1 MQDNNHET
9 VAEALADSA
18 AELEAARKEAQANL
32 ENWQR
37 ERADFQ
43 NYKRRMERDLKESR
57 QNATLDVL
65 KSLLPI
71 VDDFERAMANIPE
84 EAQAQPW
91 FEGIRLIQRKF
102 ARVLEENNVTV
113 IDPVG
118 EPFDPNRHQALG
130 TDDSSEMESGHV
142 TETLQKGYVS
152 GETILR
158 PALVKVA
165 G

>member
-1 MQDNNHET
+1 MQDNNHEP
-9 VAEALADSA
+9 VAEATVDGS

-43 NYKRRMERDLKESR
+43 NYKRRIERDLKESR

-84 EAQAQPW
+84 EAQGQPW
-91 FEGIRLIQRKF
+91 LEGINLIQRKF
-102 ARVLEENNVTV
+102 ARVLEDNNIT
-113 IDPVG
+113 ILDPVG
-118 EPFDPNRHQALG
+118 EPFDPSRHQALG
-130 TDDSSEMESGHV
+130 TDDSSEIESGHV
-142 TETLQKGYVS
+142 TETLQKGYLS
-152 GETILR
+152 GDIILR